1 MIMFDVMNDV
11 ENSILPFPTT
21 TTTHYVCLPPM
32 RFCFKPLYPVLP
44 DARNN
49 FTWNYFLVSFR
60 LIEFNKH
67 YLFFFFQ
74 KSQPY
79 VNKEIMVFT
88 YPKKNLLIIRLRSST
103 RLILKSTSRWLIFC
117 IVYLVT
123 LVSKQTNS
131 CLNVN
136 TIQRLFFRYPVVPDI
151 YRAQRVKSRNSR
163 PVIIILRDIRGPFS
177 NNKCKMS
184 CNLICESNESRVN
197 DWMGAA
203 ALCQCLDWLQ

>member
-1 MIMFDVMNDV
+1 MIGNCDVICRRGKVLDPVGWTFFLPPPALHIMIMFDVMNDV

-60 LIEFNKH
+60 LIEIKKPTI
-67 YLFFFFQ
+67 LFLSET
-74 KSQPY
+74 KSQPC
-79 VNKEIMVFT
+79 VNKETTVFT

-123 LVSKQTNS
+123 
-131 CLNVN
+131 
-136 TIQRLFFRYPVVPDI
+136 
-151 YRAQRVKSRNSR
+151 
-163 PVIIILRDIRGPFS
+163 
-177 NNKCKMS
+177 
-184 CNLICESNESRVN
+184 
-197 DWMGAA
+197 
-203 ALCQCLDWLQ
+203 